1 MYPITPEIVAAAIT
15 RHFLWYPIGHRS
27 KFRRIATGRND
38 KKCEKCKQ
46 MDYPLRRRFKMAP
59 ERLEQ
64 IMTEEIAK
72 IEEEK
77 RELENDC
84 EFEKGG
90 KSYKRL
96 EELAE
101 DAIHDWIKTQTVVGV
116 SRTRRTNTDYKYD
129 HKYRPFT

>member
-1 MYPITPEIVAAAIT
+1 
-15 RHFLWYPIGHRS
+15 
-27 KFRRIATGRND
+27 
-38 KKCEKCKQ
+38 

-77 RELENDC
+77 RELENDV

-101 DAIHDWIKTQTVVGV
+101 DAIHDWIKTQTVFAV
-116 SRTRRTNTDYKYD
+116 SRTRKTYTDYKYN
-129 HKYRPFT
+129 PFT